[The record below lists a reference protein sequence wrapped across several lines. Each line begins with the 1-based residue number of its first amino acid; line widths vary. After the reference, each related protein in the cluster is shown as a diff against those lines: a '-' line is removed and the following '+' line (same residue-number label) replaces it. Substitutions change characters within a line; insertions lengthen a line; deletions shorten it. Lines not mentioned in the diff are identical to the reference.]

1 MYKAFGIA
9 GYSPEA
15 VDKEFSGMIN
25 AFDYGAPPTCGF
37 APGIERMIMLMR
49 NEPNIRE
56 ITAFPKNGKAE
67 DPLMNAPSEVKES
80 QLKELS
86 IKLDITK

>member
-1 MYKAFGIA
+1 ML
-9 GYSPEA
+9 S
-15 VDKEFSGMIN
+15 

-37 APGIERMIMLMR
+37 APGVERMIMVLR
-49 NEPNIRE
+49 QEPNIRE

-67 DPLMNAPSEVKES
+67 DVLMNAPSEVKEQ

-86 IKLDITK
+86 IKLDIKK